1 MRALVT
7 GGAGYIGSHLVDRLL
22 ADGYEVVVLD
32 DLSVGKMANI
42 EHHLE
47 DRRFRFIEGSV
58 LNQSL
63 VREALLDYDL
73 IFHLAAVM
81 GIPYIIDDPLRGI
94 LINVVG
100 TEVVLEMA
108 EEAGCRFIFAS
119 SSEIYGKSEKMPLSE
134 DDDRLLGSTRISRWS
149 YSTAKALDEHL
160 VLAYHQKREL
170 PVIILRYFNSYGPR
184 LDPQGY
190 GSVVAKFIGQAL
202 RGEPLTVHGDGRQT
216 RSFTYIDDTV
226 EGTLLAAKCE
236 EANSEAFNIG
246 REEETTILQLAEM
259 VKKITGSSSQII
271 FVPYDDLYGSNF
283 EDPRRRLPDASKA
296 ERLLGFRAQV
306 PLAEGLKKTVAWFR
320 ENYPCGGRREV
331 WGS

>member
-1 MRALVT
+1 MKALVT

-32 DLSVGKMANI
+32 DLSVGKLANI

-47 DRRFRFIEGSV
+47 DGRFRFTEGSV
-58 LNQSL
+58 LNRSL
-63 VREALLDYDL
+63 VREAVGDCDL

-81 GIPYIIDDPLRGI
+81 GIPYIAEDPLRGI
-94 LINVVG
+94 LINVGG

-119 SSEIYGKSEKMPLSE
+119 TSEIYGKSEKVPLSE
-134 DDDRLLGSTRISRWS
+134 DDDRLLGSTRVSRWS

-160 VLAYHQKREL
+160 ALAYHQKRGL

-184 LDPQGY
+184 LDPKGY

-226 EGTLLAAKCE
+226 EGTVLAAKCE
-236 EANSEAFNIG
+236 EANSEVFNIG

-271 FVPYDDLYGSNF
+271 FVPYDDLYGPYF
-283 EDPRRRLPDASKA
+283 EDPRHRLPDGSKA
-296 ERLLGFRAQV
+296 ERLLGFKAQV
-306 PLAEGLKKTVAWFR
+306 SLAEGLKKTVAWFK
-320 ENYPCGGRREV
+320 ENL
-331 WGS
+331 